1 MSQVMLAARVP
12 DPSALLNLLNYES
25 AAFPATFLFEHI
37 IHTYLVY
44 IHLYLFFY
52 KKKQLTRPS
61 LLPRNLR

>member
-12 DPSALLNLLNYES
+12 DPSALLNLLNYGS

-44 IHLYLFFY
+44 TQPILI
-52 KKKQLTRPS
+52 
-61 LLPRNLR
+61 LLQKETTY